1 MKAAIIVFPGSNCD
15 RDIAV
20 SFRNVAK
27 VEPKMV
33 WHKETHIPDCNIIIV
48 PGGFSFGDYLRCGS
62 IAANSPVMREVIKK
76 SKEGFPIIGIC
87 NGFQIL
93 TETRLLPGTL
103 IRNNCLSF
111 ICKTT
116 KLSVVNNRTYFSQ
129 KYFEN
134 QIIDIPIAHNEGNYF
149 ANDEIIKELEDN
161 NQIAFKYCD
170 EDGNFSNDSNPN
182 GSLKNIAGIINKKGN
197 VLGMMP
203 HPERASENILSP
215 YSTNDGLG
223 IFRSMALSLEVM
235 FQE

>member
-62 IAANSPVMREVIKK
+62 IAANSPIMREVVKK

-116 KLSVVNNRTYFSQ
+116 KLSVLNNRTYFSQ
-129 KYFEN
+129 KYFKN

-170 EDGNFSNDSNPN
+170 EDGNFSNEANPN

-203 HPERASENILSP
+203 HPERATNKLSRL
-215 YSTNDGLG
+215 NDGEKFFISIAETL
-223 IFRSMALSLEVM
+223 L
-235 FQE
+235 

>member
-116 KLSVVNNRTYFSQ
+116 KLSVVNNSTYFSQ

-170 EDGNFSNDSNPN
+170 EDGNFSNDANPN
-182 GSLKNIAGIINKKGN
+182 GSLQNIAGIINKKGN

-203 HPERASENILSP
+203 HPERATNRLSRL
-215 YSTNDGLG
+215 NDGEN
-223 IFRSMALSLEVM
+223 FFLSIAETL
-235 FQE
+235 Q

>member
-20 SFRNVAK
+20 SFRNVANI
-27 VEPKMV
+27 EPKMV

-62 IAANSPVMREVIKK
+62 IAANSPIMREVIKK

-129 KYFEN
+129 KYFES

-170 EDGNFSNDSNPN
+170 EDGNFSNDANPN

-203 HPERASENILSP
+203 HPERATNRLSRL
-215 YSTNDGLG
+215 NDGEN
-223 IFRSMALSLEVM
+223 FFLSIAETL
-235 FQE
+235 Q

>member
-27 VEPKMV
+27 IEPKMV

-62 IAANSPVMREVIKK
+62 IAANSPIMREVIKK

-129 KYFEN
+129 KYFES

-170 EDGNFSNDSNPN
+170 EDGNFSNDANPN

-203 HPERASENILSP
+203 HPERATNRLSRL
-215 YSTNDGLG
+215 NDGEN
-223 IFRSMALSLEVM
+223 FFLSIAETL
-235 FQE
+235 Q

>member
-27 VEPKMV
+27 IEPKMV

-62 IAANSPVMREVIKK
+62 IAANSPIMREVIKK

-129 KYFEN
+129 KYLES

-170 EDGNFSNDSNPN
+170 EDGNFSNDANPN

-203 HPERASENILSP
+203 HPERATNRLSRL
-215 YSTNDGLG
+215 NDGEN
-223 IFRSMALSLEVM
+223 FFLSIAETL
-235 FQE
+235 Q

>member
-27 VEPKMV
+27 IEPKMV

-62 IAANSPVMREVIKK
+62 IAANSPIMREVIKK

-129 KYFEN
+129 KYFES

-170 EDGNFSNDSNPN
+170 EDGNFSNDANPN
-182 GSLKNIAGIINKKGN
+182 GSLQNIAGIINKKGN

-203 HPERASENILSP
+203 HPERATNRLSRL
-215 YSTNDGLG
+215 NDGEK
-223 IFRSMALSLEVM
+223 FFLSIAETL
-235 FQE
+235 Q